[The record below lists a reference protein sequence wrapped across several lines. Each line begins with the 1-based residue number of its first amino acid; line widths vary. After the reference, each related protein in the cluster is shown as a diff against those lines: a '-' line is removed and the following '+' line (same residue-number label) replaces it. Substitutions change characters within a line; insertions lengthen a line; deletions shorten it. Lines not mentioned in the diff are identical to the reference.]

1 MEQEPASVKC
11 ATDNTLVVLAL
22 IASIAAAGTFA
33 QSPVPRPTFDAFEV
47 ATIKPSARDSGG
59 RYIRMQSAHR
69 FFAKDYSLK
78 ALVGA
83 AYNLTPQAIS
93 GGPAWIESDRYDII
107 AGTPGE
113 VRPTLDEQMS
123 MLRSLLADRFKLI
136 FHRERKELSLYA
148 LVVSKGGSKL
158 RESAA
163 APDALPETVSVVYPE
178 SGGGVRIVLP
188 ARNATMAQF
197 ASIMNR
203 AILDRPVVDQTGLSG
218 RYDFDLEWTPD
229 ETQFGGQV
237 PQGTPEHPK
246 PDLFAAIQQQLGLRL
261 DATKGP
267 IEALVID
274 RVERPSEN

>member
-1 MEQEPASVKC
+1 MSR
-11 ATDNTLVVLAL
+11 AL
-22 IASIAAAGTFA
+22 KSAMAIAVIAASGMFA
-33 QSPVPRPTFDAFEV
+33 QSPVVSPAFDAFEV
-47 ATIKPSARDSGG
+47 ATIKPSAQDSRG

-93 GGPAWIESDRYDII
+93 GGPAWIESDRYDIL
-107 AGTPGE
+107 AGTPGN

-123 MLRSLLADRFKLI
+123 MLRNLLADRFKLT
-136 FHRERKELSLYA
+136 FHREQKELSLYA
-148 LVVSKGGSKL
+148 LAVAKGGPKL
-158 RESAA
+158 KESSAP
-163 APDALPETVSVVYPE
+163 PDALPELVSVVYPE
-178 SGGGVRIVLP
+178 DGGGVRIVLP

-218 RYDFDLEWTPD
+218 KFDFDLEWTPD
-229 ETQFGGQV
+229 ETQFGGNV
-237 PQGTPEHPK
+237 PPGTPEHPK
-246 PDLFAAIQQQLGLRL
+246 PDLFAAMQQQLGLRL
-261 DATKGP
+261 EATKGP

>member
-1 MEQEPASVKC
+1 MR
-11 ATDNTLVVLAL
+11 
-22 IASIAAAGTFA
+22 IAIFWLAAGGLFA
-33 QSPVPRPTFDAFEV
+33 QSAATRPAFEAFDV
-47 ATIKPSARDSGG
+47 ATIKPAAPDSRG
-59 RYIRMQSAHR
+59 RYIRMQSTHQ
-69 FFAKDYSLK
+69 FFAKDYSLR

-93 GGPAWIESDRYDII
+93 GGPAWIQSDHYDIL

-123 MLRSLLADRFKLI
+123 MLRSLLADRFMLT
-136 FHRERKELSLYA
+136 FHREQKELAIYSLTVA
-148 LVVSKGGSKL
+148 RNGSKL
-158 RESAA
+158 KESTMP
-163 APDALPETVSVVYPE
+163 PDALPETVSVVYPE
-178 SGGGVRIVLP
+178 EGGGVRIVMP

-203 AILDRPVVDQTGLSG
+203 AILDRPVVDNTGLSG
-218 RYDFDLEWTPD
+218 KYDFDLEWTPD
-229 ETQFGGQV
+229 ETQFGGQL

-246 PDLFAAIQQQLGLRL
+246 PDLFAALQQQLGLRL
-261 DATKGP
+261 EATKGP

>member
-1 MEQEPASVKC
+1 MTHSSLKAEARAV
-11 ATDNTLVVLAL
+11 AAL
-22 IASIAAAGTFA
+22 IVAAAGMFA
-33 QSPVPRPTFDAFEV
+33 QSPVPRPAFDSFEV
-47 ATIKPSARDSGG
+47 ATIKPAAPDSRG

-93 GGPAWIESDRYDII
+93 GGPAWIESDRYDIL

-113 VRPTLDEQMS
+113 VRPNLDEQMS
-123 MLRSLLADRFKLI
+123 MLRNLLAERFKLT
-136 FHRERKELSLYA
+136 FHREQKELSLYA
-148 LVVSKGGSKL
+148 LVVAKGGSKL
-158 RESAA
+158 KESTGP
-163 APDALPETVSVVYPE
+163 PDALPETVSVVYPE

-188 ARNATMAQF
+188 VRNATMAQF

-229 ETQFGGQV
+229 ETQFGGNV
-237 PQGTPEHPK
+237 PTGTPEHPK
-246 PDLFAAIQQQLGLRL
+246 PDLFAALQQQLGLRL
-261 DATKGP
+261 EATKGP